1 MSSALPLSGRL
12 VLEISR
18 PGASE
23 VTARAIALAGRIA
36 CDLGADVVKL
46 EPVEG
51 CRLRRTPPFVAGAD
65 GEPVSAAHVFLDG
78 GKRSVRLSAGDEG
91 RAVQAALVA
100 RAAAVL
106 TDDKEVLDGIASSV
120 GLNRAVVVHVAHGL
134 PADCGIDDALVTD
147 TSILAASG
155 ILDLVGDPN
164 HAPIPLGG
172 HQASYVAGLAAFSGL
187 VTGLVLADRGEACA
201 PVRVS
206 AVEACL
212 WSNWKS
218 FAERLYMGQ
227 SPTRQGRNAEWQAL
241 PCADG
246 FAAFVYLDKDW
257 PAIVRLIGDD
267 RLAAPPLDT
276 RAGRRAHMIDVLAI
290 VGPWYRARTRA
301 DIYRLAKAA
310 GLPIAPVL
318 EIAEVVADPQFVSL
332 AFFAGPAAVLVD
344 DRARVPTLPVR
355 WDDRRF
361 PARTIASEV
370 AP

>member
-1 MSSALPLSGRL
+1 MSSALPLSGRF

-36 CDLGADVVKL
+36 CDLGADVLKL

-51 CRLRRTPPFVAGAD
+51 CQLRRAPPFIAGAD
-65 GEPVSAAHVFLDG
+65 GMPVSAAHVFLDG
-78 GKRSVRLSAGDEG
+78 GKRSLSLSMGDDG
-91 RAVQAALVA
+91 RAVLAALIA
-100 RAAAVL
+100 RADAVL
-106 TDDKEVLDGIASSV
+106 TDDATVLDEGP
-120 GLNRAVVVHVAHGL
+120 RAGTKQTVVVQVAHGL
-134 PADCGIDDALVTD
+134 PADCGIRDALVTD
-147 TSILAASG
+147 TSILAGSG
-155 ILDLVGDPN
+155 ILDLVGDPID
-164 HAPIPLGG
+164 APIPLGG

-187 VTGLVLADRGEACA
+187 VTGLAVVDRGEVCA
-201 PVRVS
+201 TVRVS

-257 PAIVRLIGDD
+257 PGIVRLIGDD

-276 RAGRRAHMIDVLAI
+276 RAGRRAHMADVLAI
-290 VGPWYRARTRA
+290 VEPWYRARTRA
-301 DIYRLAKAA
+301 DIYRLAQAA

-318 EIAEVVADPQFVSL
+318 ELAEVVADPQFGSL
-332 AFFAGPAAVLVD
+332 AFFAEPAALLSGD
-344 DRARVPTLPVR
+344 TGRVPTLPVR
-355 WDDRRF
+355 WDERRF
-361 PARTIASEV
+361 PARTVSPELAS
-370 AP
+370 